1 MHDVLAYILESSLQQ
16 NKSSFQ
22 QEITTALEFW
32 KPLRLRGE
40 PVLEKNSSKN
50 DIYFKFTQYA
60 KARFH
65 DLVTKIVPQC
75 VHVATVTSETV
86 ARS

>member
-1 MHDVLAYILESSLQQ
+1 MLAYILESSLQQ

-22 QEITTALEFW
+22 QDITTVLEFW

-40 PVLEKNSSKN
+40 PVLEKNCSKN
-50 DIYFKFTQYA
+50 DIYFEFTEYA

-75 VHVATVTSETV
+75 VHVATVISETV